1 MRPEDNRPTT
11 PIVVPQRQ
19 STSLSSIRTTGSDQA
34 AELVRGQIDAIY
46 QNDPTHSAPV
56 EQPKN
61 GPIEYKPKVSESPEN
76 LQYSNQ
82 SAQPTSPY
90 DRTHNEEQH
99 EIQTSAW
106 QRYHTAWQSYYQQY
120 YERYYVGQVHE
131 AKKSLEAQAASQID
145 VNRDDEPIST
155 DEAMYD
161 LRSKLRSQ
169 INERATKV
177 RKSRHFIPT
186 IAAIFVMLVFLF
198 LQYNR
203 VMFAAVEAYVTPG
216 NMDPSTII
224 VDPSSQI
231 AVGPEPRLIVP
242 KINVDVPIVWD
253 AVASNQDSL
262 NEAMNHGVAWFNIK
276 GASAKPGEVGNF
288 VVSGHSSN
296 DWLDNGN
303 YKFIFARLEQVK
315 EGDVVYVNYN
325 SVRYTYNVVR
335 LQVVKP
341 NNVTA
346 LTTPTNKPLITLIT
360 CVPLGTADNRLLVW
374 AEQVSPDPATA
385 ATQAPSSAS
394 SSTPAQMPSN
404 SPTFL
409 QRIFGGGN

>member
-19 STSLSSIRTTGSDQA
+19 STSLSNIRTTGSDQA
-34 AELVRGQIDAIY
+34 ADLVRGQIDAIY
-46 QNDPTHSAPV
+46 QNDPTHSAPI

-61 GPIEYKPKVSESPEN
+61 GPIDYKPKASEQPEN

-99 EIQTSAW
+99 EIQASAW

-131 AKKSLEAQAASQID
+131 AKKSLEAQAASHVD

-177 RKSRHFIPT
+177 RKSRHFIPAM
-186 IAAIFVMLVFLF
+186 AAIFVMLAFLF

-203 VMFAAVEAYVTPG
+203 VMFAAIEAYVTPG

-341 NNVTA
+341 NNVAA
-346 LTTPTNKPLITLIT
+346 LTVPTTKPLITLIT

-385 ATQAPSSAS
+385 ATKTPSSES
-394 SSTPAQMPSN
+394 TSTPAQMPSN